1 MKKLKNRNRQDLEFR
16 VSIGIGGNA
25 GNF

>member
-1 MKKLKNRNRQDLEFR
+1 MKKLKNRNRQNLEFR